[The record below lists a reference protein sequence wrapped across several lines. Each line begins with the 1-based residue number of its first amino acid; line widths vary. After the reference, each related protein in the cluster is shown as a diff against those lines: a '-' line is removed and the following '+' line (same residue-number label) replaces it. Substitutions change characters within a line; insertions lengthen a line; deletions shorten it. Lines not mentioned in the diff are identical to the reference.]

1 MQRSTE
7 EESGRRSEYDSRPQ
21 SSARRSEYG
30 SRAFQQLEQK
40 QLS

>member
-1 MQRSTE
+1 MQRST